1 MMTRPITSH
10 WLQAAL
16 TLSIVLTG
24 TVGLLS
30 GCGDVYTN
38 ASMGGGIV
46 EPSDDIDLV
55 SNSHRVTE
63 RLIDTSQQILDPDK
77 PIIVASL
84 VNVTDFEKSSV
95 LGQIVG
101 EQISSRL
108 TQLGYTTREMRFR
121 GNILIRE
128 GSGELALSRDA
139 QKISHEQEAQAVIT
153 GVYAVAEN
161 AVYVTLRLIRAHD
174 SSVLSSFDYS
184 LPKNDNIS
192 SLLESDPLFTY

>member
-1 MMTRPITSH
+1 MRRLMTWHLP
-10 WLQAAL
+10 QAL
-16 TLSIVLTG
+16 TTLSIVLIG
-24 TVGLLS
+24 AGGLLG

-38 ASMGGGIV
+38 ASMGGGIA
-46 EPSDDIDLV
+46 ERIDDIDLV

-84 VNVTDFEKSSV
+84 VNVTDLEESSV
-95 LGQIVG
+95 LGRIIG
-101 EQISSRL
+101 EQIRSRL
-108 TQLGYTTREMRFR
+108 TQLGYMTREMRFR
-121 GNILIRE
+121 GNILVRE

-139 QKISHEQEAQAVIT
+139 QKIRDEQEAQAVIV

-174 SSVLSSFDYS
+174 SAVLSSFDYS

-192 SLLESDPLFTY
+192 SLLELDPLFTY

>member
-1 MMTRPITSH
+1 MTRPITSH
-10 WLQAAL
+10 WLQATL

-38 ASMGGGIV
+38 ASMGGGIA

-139 QKISHEQEAQAVIT
+139 QKIRDEQEAQAVIV